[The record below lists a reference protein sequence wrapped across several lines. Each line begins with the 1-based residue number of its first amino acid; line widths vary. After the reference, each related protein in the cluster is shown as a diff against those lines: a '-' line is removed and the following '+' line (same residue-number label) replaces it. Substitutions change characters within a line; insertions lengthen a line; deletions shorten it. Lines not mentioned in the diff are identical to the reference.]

1 MLAVMLGRAEM
12 VDALLAAGA
21 LIKVK
26 NTAGWG
32 PLSEAISY
40 GNRDILRK
48 IWTVFRSRSTSEMK
62 ERFPQVVASIEKLG
76 ERWSRGLVCRDAH
89 SRVLQATFHS
99 PFSGRS
105 NRGCRWSAVCFPA
118 TPVRRPFI
126 RLKHVSL
133 NSRRRSMTDRIWKR
147 GTTVRIDSTLV
158 SFEGLNWTR
167 GDISYVMVVDA
178 AGQQQVTVLDN
189 QAKTYVHVRPSTS
202 SSGDA
207 GAGADGKED
216 DSGSLSKE
224 SQELIELDLDDFL
237 SQPISAGWFVIRRV
251 ARSTPGLRLVPMC
264 ISVQCRLRA
273 RWSLHAPRPASGVQ
287 VFVLFLFP

>member
-76 ERWSRGLVCRDAH
+76 ERMPRFGVSRRQ
-89 SRVLQATFHS
+89 SPVLQVTFHLPS
-99 PFSGRS
+99 SGRS

-118 TPVRRPFI
+118 TPV
-126 RLKHVSL
+126 
-133 NSRRRSMTDRIWKR
+133 SR
-147 GTTVRIDSTLV
+147 
-158 SFEGLNWTR
+158 
-167 GDISYVMVVDA
+167 A
-178 AGQQQVTVLDN
+178 
-189 QAKTYVHVRPSTS
+189 
-202 SSGDA
+202 
-207 GAGADGKED
+207 
-216 DSGSLSKE
+216 
-224 SQELIELDLDDFL
+224 
-237 SQPISAGWFVIRRV
+237 
-251 ARSTPGLRLVPMC
+251 
-264 ISVQCRLRA
+264 
-273 RWSLHAPRPASGVQ
+273 
-287 VFVLFLFP
+287 LFG